1 MTKNDP
7 LPASQAK
14 SASGKPS
21 FVFVPAT
28 SDSSAIITNPARP
41 NDRMIHFVILAAAIF
56 CGVAFAYLHFKLL
69 DSRLN
74 DRLAKIGGTAE
85 PTPPAVPP
93 IADRPEG
100 ADKVSLKPGSPT
112 AQKYWSM
119 PPQAEVFPS
128 LLAPRQ
134 PAPGP
139 EGLPQQAAKSV
150 K

>member
-1 MTKNDP
+1 MTRNDP
-7 LPASQAK
+7 LPASHAS

-28 SDSSAIITNPARP
+28 SDTYASIDSPAPP
-41 NDRMIHFVILAAAIF
+41 NDRAVHFVILAAVIF
-56 CGVAFAYLHFKLL
+56 SGVAFAYLHFTLL
-69 DSRLN
+69 DYQLN
-74 DRLAKIGGTAE
+74 ERLAKVGGTAE

-93 IADRPEG
+93 IADRSEI
-100 ADKVSLKPGSPT
+100 ADKVSLEPGSTT

-119 PPQAEVFPS
+119 LPQAEVFPS

-134 PAPGP
+134 PPPGP

>member
-1 MTKNDP
+1 
-7 LPASQAK
+7 
-14 SASGKPS
+14 
-21 FVFVPAT
+21 VFVPAT
-28 SDSSAIITNPARP
+28 SDNYAIIDRPAPP
-41 NDRMIHFVILAAAIF
+41 NDRAVHFVILAAVIF
-56 CGVAFAYLHFKLL
+56 SGVAFAYLHFTLL
-69 DSRLN
+69 DYQLN
-74 DRLAKIGGTAE
+74 ERLAKVGGTAE

-93 IADRPEG
+93 IADRSEI
-100 ADKVSLKPGSPT
+100 ADKVSLEPGSPT